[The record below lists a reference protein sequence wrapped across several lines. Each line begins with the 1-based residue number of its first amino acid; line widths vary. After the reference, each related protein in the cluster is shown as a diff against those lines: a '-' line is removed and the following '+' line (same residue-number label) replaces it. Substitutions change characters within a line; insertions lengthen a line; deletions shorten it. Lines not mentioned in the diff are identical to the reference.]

1 MITTKEGMAMDKKSK
16 RAATLIIFLCWA
28 AYTAAYIGRLNFN
41 AYIEPIRDQI
51 GASKTEMGLVSSFF
65 FFSYGA
71 GQLIHGIL
79 SRKYNTRWSVAVALF
94 GSAAVN
100 IGMTLCPGVASMKY
114 VWLLNGFFQSILWS
128 SLIKTLSDR
137 LPDEMLPKAIVVM
150 STTAALGTFL
160 AYGMS
165 ALLSSLG
172 AAYRWVFLIPAVL
185 LAVIGLGW
193 FVFVGKVDSRLQS
206 AQNVYV
212 PQKKTMP
219 RLTPVFV
226 FTGLLLTVA
235 AIANGF
241 LKDGITTW
249 TPSILKE
256 NYGMKESLSILV
268 TLLLPM
274 ISIFGAWFSTT
285 IHKRQKNTSV
295 INGILYCIETV
306 VLLLVLLLTR
316 HATAGGAKGA
326 VPLVLLF
333 GVSAMMMA
341 AVNNVITSI
350 IPMYMRN
357 TMDSGLLAGVLDTFC
372 YVGSTL
378 STALLGYI
386 ADRGSWNGVFLC
398 LCVFGAAACALCW
411 VSVLV
416 AKRRKENEIVF

>member
-1 MITTKEGMAMDKKSK
+1 MIEWDYSFYTFIIGAWLFLTITGLWF
-16 RAATLIIFLCWA
+16 TLIMPRMDRWV
-28 AYTAAYIGRLNFN
+28 R
-41 AYIEPIRDQI
+41 R
-51 GASKTEMGLVSSFF
+51 FF
-65 FFSYGA
+65 IAFFSVLLTCCFIAFADAFVATHFYSYAA
-71 GQLIHGIL
+71 GKVFLFLETLGVSLPIPMLTAFLVHCRGEDVRE
-79 SRKYNTRWSVAVALF
+79 SRLMRI
-94 GSAAVN
+94 SAA
-100 IGMTLCPGVASMKY
+100 L
-114 VWLLNGFFQSILWS
+114 WL
-128 SLIKTLSDR
+128 
-137 LPDEMLPKAIVVM
+137 VM
-150 STTAALGTFL
+150 
-160 AYGMS
+160 
-165 ALLSSLG
+165 
-172 AAYRWVFLIPAVL
+172 
-185 LAVIGLGW
+185 
-193 FVFVGKVDSRLQS
+193 FV
-206 AQNVYV
+206 
-212 PQKKTMP
+212 
-219 RLTPVFV
+219 
-226 FTGLLLTVA
+226 LLLTA
-235 AIANGF
+235 QP
-241 LKDGITTW
+241 TTYLYSL
-249 TPSILKE
+249 TPE
-256 NYGMKESLSILV
+256 GVLV
-268 TLLLPM
+268 RGPWFPLFVLPM